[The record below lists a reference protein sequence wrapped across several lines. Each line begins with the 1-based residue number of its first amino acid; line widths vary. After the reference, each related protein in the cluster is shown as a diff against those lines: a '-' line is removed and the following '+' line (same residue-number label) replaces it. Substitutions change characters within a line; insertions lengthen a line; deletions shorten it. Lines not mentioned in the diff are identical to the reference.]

1 MRDKILSFLDHPVDA
16 IELTKKY
23 KVNKTSVYRQIE
35 VLLGIKLI
43 KEVDF
48 GDGKKRYERVDLGHH
63 HHLVCDNCK
72 SVSDVTMEKDL
83 EAVEKKIKKLKG
95 FKVQRHSLEFFGLCK
110 KCVAK

>member
-63 HHLVCDNCK
+63 HHLVCDSCK